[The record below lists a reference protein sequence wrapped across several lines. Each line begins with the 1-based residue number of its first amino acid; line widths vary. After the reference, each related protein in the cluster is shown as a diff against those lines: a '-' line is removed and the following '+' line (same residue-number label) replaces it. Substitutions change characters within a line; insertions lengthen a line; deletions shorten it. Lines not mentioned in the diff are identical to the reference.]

1 MAICLGRLTQH
12 FQTHPF
18 EWQESPLV
26 SKCSNTSQIPVDI
39 STILISQV
47 VAPGA
52 SLGHLRR
59 GGPAPRLLGRRGG
72 GLRGLRGARR
82 QRHGLHGLLRSCG
95 DQHHNHHG
103 GGKTTGGGLG
113 GKGQRGL
120 GSVVFFLKSVENT
133 ISFGWQLQELFLKG
147 KPAGLVCVFWKK
159 TRNSNKYAVSRWG
172 FDQETWNVM
181 VSCRICGWEWR
192 ATQLLLFLWR
202 LLESWTYREYFSNK
216 NYGGTMVVLML
227 FIPPIILFTF
237 TIIYGKFIHIYT
249 TNW

>member
-1 MAICLGRLTQH
+1 MFQH
-12 FQTHPF
+12 FPNPCWHIHNPHLPGGRP
-18 EWQESPLV
+18 WSKPGSPAAWR
-26 SKCSNTSQIPVDI
+26 SSAP
-39 STILISQV
+39 STGTTWRWPAWSTRCPTATARPSRPSSFLWRS
-47 VAPGA
+47 APQPPRWGENN
-52 SLGHLRR
+52 R
-59 GGPAPRLLGRRGG
+59 GRVR
-72 GLRGLRGARR
+72 
-82 QRHGLHGLLRSCG
+82 
-95 DQHHNHHG
+95 
-103 GGKTTGGGLG
+103 
-113 GKGQRGL
+113 GQRAKGAWECC
-120 GSVVFFLKSVENT
+120 FFLEERGKHHFFWLAIARIVFKGETSW
-133 ISFGWQLQELFLKG
+133 FGVCFL
-147 KPAGLVCVFWKK
+147 KK

>member
-1 MAICLGRLTQH
+1 MFQH
-12 FQTHPF
+12 FPNPCWHIHNPHLPGGRP
-18 EWQESPLV
+18 WSKPGSPAAWR
-26 SKCSNTSQIPVDI
+26 SSAP
-39 STILISQV
+39 STGTTWRWPAWSTRCPTATARPSRPSSFLWRS
-47 VAPGA
+47 APQ
-52 SLGHLRR
+52 
-59 GGPAPRLLGRRGG
+59 PPR
-72 GLRGLRGARR
+72 
-82 QRHGLHGLLRSCG
+82 
-95 DQHHNHHG
+95 

-120 GSVVFFLKSVENT
+120 GSVVFFWKSVENT
-133 ISFGWQLQELFLKG
+133 ISLGWQLQELFLKG